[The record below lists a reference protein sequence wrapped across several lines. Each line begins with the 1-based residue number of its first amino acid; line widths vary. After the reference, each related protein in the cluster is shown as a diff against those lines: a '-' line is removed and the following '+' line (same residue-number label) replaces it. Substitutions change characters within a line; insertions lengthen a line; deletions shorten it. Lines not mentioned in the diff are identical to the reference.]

1 VRHRRHSTAVRAGL
15 LAFRAARM
23 GLILS
28 AIPLLSALAVYLC
41 IAGDPSR

>member
-1 VRHRRHSTAVRAGL
+1 MRHRRKSLAVRVGL
-15 LAFRAARM
+15 LAFRATRM

>member
-1 VRHRRHSTAVRAGL
+1 MRHRRKPLALRAGL

-28 AIPLLSALAVYLC
+28 AIPLLSALAIYLC
-41 IAGDPSR
+41 IAADPSR

>member
-1 VRHRRHSTAVRAGL
+1 MRHRRKPPAVRAAL

>member
-1 VRHRRHSTAVRAGL
+1 MRHRQRSTAVRARL

-23 GLILS
+23 ALLVS